1 MTETE
6 LQSGFVRAEI
16 DDHVLRIT
24 LDRADKRNAL
34 TRAMYAD
41 LGRAL
46 NNGINDASVH
56 VIVLDGNGQMFCAGN
71 DIADFAHVDIDSG
84 DAGPTGPALSF
95 IRAMAECDKPIVVAV
110 QGQATGI
117 GTTLL
122 LHADLVIAA
131 DDARFYT
138 AFIDLGLV
146 PEAGSS
152 RLLPAVLGRQN
163 AARLLLA
170 GDTLTAEEAERM
182 GLIAYR
188 VPAAELAERTREL
201 AARLAAKP
209 PGAMAASKQLL
220 REGMDHAATIA
231 QIEREADVFGQ
242 RLVSTEV
249 RDIMNAFLNRKK
261 R

>member
-1 MTETE
+1 MPQPD
-6 LQSGFVRAEI
+6 LQSGYVRAAVH
-16 DDHVLRIT
+16 DHILRIT

-34 TRAMYAD
+34 TRAMYTD
-41 LGRAL
+41 LGAAL
-46 NNGINDASVH
+46 AAGADDADVH
-56 VIVLDGNGQMFCAGN
+56 VIVLDGQGEMFCAGN
-71 DIADFAHVDIDSG
+71 DIADFAQADPASG
-84 DAGPTGPALSF
+84 DAGTTGPALTF
-95 IRAMAECDKPIVVAV
+95 IRQMAACDKPIVVAV

-122 LHADLVIAA
+122 LHADLVVAA

-152 RLLPAVLGRQN
+152 LLLPAMLGRQN

-170 GDTLTAEEAERM
+170 GDTLSAAEAERM

-201 AARLAAKP
+201 ATRLAAKP
-209 PGAMAASKQLL
+209 PGAMTASKQLL
-220 REGMDHAATIA
+220 RHGLDTAATIA
-231 QIEREADVFGQ
+231 QIEREADVFGE
-242 RLVSTEV
+242 RLVSAEV
-249 RDIMNAFLNRKK
+249 REIMNAFLNRKK

>member
-1 MTETE
+1 MTRAD
-6 LQSGFVRAEI
+6 LNSGYVRAVVDE
-16 DDHVLRIT
+16 HVLRIT

-34 TRAMYAD
+34 TRAMYTD
-41 LGRAL
+41 LGAAL
-46 NNGINDASVH
+46 AAGVDDADVH
-56 VIVLDGNGQMFCAGN
+56 VIVLDGEGEMFCAGN
-71 DIADFAHVDIDSG
+71 DIADFANADLASG
-84 DAGPTGPALSF
+84 DAGATGPALSF
-95 IRAMAECDKPIVVAV
+95 IRRMAECDKPIVVAV

-122 LHADLVIAA
+122 LHADLVMAA

-152 RLLPAVLGRQN
+152 RLLPAMLGRQN

-170 GDTLTAEEAERM
+170 GDTLSAEEAQRM

-188 VPAAELAERTREL
+188 VPAAELRERTHEL

-209 PGAMAASKQLL
+209 PGAMTASKRLL
-220 REGMDHAATIA
+220 REGMDAAATVA
-231 QIEREADVFGQ
+231 QIEREAEIFGE
-242 RLVSTEV
+242 RLTSTEV
-249 RDIMNAFLNRKK
+249 REIMNAFLNRKK

>member
-1 MTETE
+1 MTRPD
-6 LQSGFVRAEI
+6 LQSGHVRATI
-16 DDHVLRIT
+16 DDHVLRVT
-24 LDRADKRNAL
+24 LDRTDKRNAL

-41 LGRAL
+41 LGTA
-46 NNGINDASVH
+46 IAAAVDDPDIH
-56 VIVLDGNGQMFCAGN
+56 VIVLDGEGPMFCAGN
-71 DIADFAHVDIDSG
+71 DIADFANADPASG
-84 DAGPTGPALSF
+84 DAGTDGPALSF
-95 IRAMAECDKPIVVAV
+95 IRRMAECDKPIVVAV

-122 LHADLVIAA
+122 LHADLVVAA

-152 RLLPAVLGRQN
+152 RLLPALVGRQN

-170 GDTLTAEEAERM
+170 GDTLSAEEAQHM

-188 VPAAELAERTREL
+188 VPAAQLADRTHEL

-209 PGAMAASKQLL
+209 PGAMSASKRLL
-220 REGMDHAATIA
+220 REGMNTADTVA
-231 QIEREADVFGQ
+231 QIEREAEIFGQ
-242 RLVSTEV
+242 RLASSEV
-249 RDIMNAFLNRKK
+249 REIMNAFLNRNK

>member
-1 MTETE
+1 MALPD
-6 LQSGFVRAEI
+6 LQSGTVRATI
-16 DDHVLRIT
+16 DDHILHIT

-41 LGRAL
+41 LRAAL
-46 NNGINDASVH
+46 EAGIDSDAVR
-56 VIVLDGNGQMFCAGN
+56 VIMLDGEGPMFCAGN
-71 DIADFAHVDIDSG
+71 DIADFANVDLSSG
-84 DAGPTGPALSF
+84 DAGTTGPALSF
-95 IRAMAECDKPIVVAV
+95 IRRMAECDKPIVVAV

-152 RLLPAVLGRQN
+152 RLLPAMLGRQN

-188 VPAAELAERTREL
+188 VPRAALAERAREL

-209 PGAMAASKQLL
+209 PGAMTESKRLL
-220 REGMDHAATIA
+220 RQGMNTAATLS
-231 QIEREADVFGQ
+231 QIEREAEVFGD
-242 RLVSTEV
+242 RLASTEV
-249 RDIMNAFLNRKK
+249 REIMNAFMNRKK